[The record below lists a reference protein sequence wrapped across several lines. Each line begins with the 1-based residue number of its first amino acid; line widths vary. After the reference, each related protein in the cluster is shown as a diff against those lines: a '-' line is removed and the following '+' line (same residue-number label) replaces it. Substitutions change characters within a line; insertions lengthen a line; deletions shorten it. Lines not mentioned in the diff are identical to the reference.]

1 MTISERFESLK
12 NEFFYKPQHEAP
24 MDFRKKVLILIA
36 ITTIIFIAIM
46 IIVFLVTGNEMST
59 LTEKYFDAVV
69 VELGGLF
76 IKRMF
81 DKSKLNHE
89 DEMDGD

>member
-1 MTISERFESLK
+1 MPISERLESLK
-12 NEFFYKPQHEAP
+12 NKFFYPPQHEAP
-24 MDFRKKVLILIA
+24 MSFQKKVLILIA

-59 LTEKYFDAVV
+59 LTDKYFDAVV
-69 VELGGLF
+69 LELGGLF
-76 IKRMF
+76 VKRMF

-89 DEMDGD
+89 DEMDGE